1 MICNKCNASIP
12 DDSKFCTKCGSKLI
26 PGAETSSGNPFK
38 MAGDLSFESPAVE
51 TVVSAPQKVEIF
63 TPEVSP
69 QTSKIERIEEVP
81 THEEKKEV
89 RPESAIN
96 YVSLG
101 VTIVCL
107 ILWLV
112 GPFMAVNLLTWG
124 DQPTALELLQDEVLY
139 LGDLSDS
146 IAFQAALA
154 SIIGI
159 AVCFICVLA
168 KSKNV
173 TRIAAACTLL
183 PLLKGFIDV
192 SQWVD
197 DAEEFIEFFGIG
209 YWGIAVCLV
218 VLLFLGGQAQK
229 RS

>member
-1 MICNKCNASIP
+1 MICHKCNASIP

-26 PGAETSSGNPFK
+26 SEAETSSGSAFK
-38 MAGDLSFESPAVE
+38 MAGDLSCESPAVE
-51 TVVSAPQKVEIF
+51 TVVSVPQKIN
-63 TPEVSP
+63 TPEVP
-69 QTSKIERIEEVP
+69 QQTSKVERIEEVP

-89 RPESAIN
+89 QAQSTVN
-96 YVSLG
+96 YVALG
-101 VTIVCL
+101 VTIVCI

-112 GPFMAVNLLTWG
+112 GPFMTVNLFTWG
-124 DQPTALELLQDEVLY
+124 DQPTALELMQDEVLY
-139 LGDLSDS
+139 LGDLSES
-146 IAFQAALA
+146 TAFQVALA

-159 AVCFICVLA
+159 AICFICVLA

-192 SQWVD
+192 GQWVD
-197 DAEEFIEFFGIG
+197 DAEEFMEFFGIG

-229 RS
+229 SS

>member
-1 MICNKCNASIP
+1 MICHKCNASIP

-26 PGAETSSGNPFK
+26 SEAETSSGSAFK

-51 TVVSAPQKVEIF
+51 TVVSAPQKISI
-63 TPEVSP
+63 PEAP
-69 QTSKIERIEEVP
+69 KQTSKVERIEEVP
-81 THEEKKEV
+81 THEEKKEAQSETTV
-89 RPESAIN
+89 N
-96 YVSLG
+96 YVALG
-101 VTIVCL
+101 LTIVCI

-112 GPFMAVNLLTWG
+112 GPFMTVNLFTWG
-124 DQPTALELLQDEVLY
+124 NQPTALELMQDEVLY
-139 LGDLSDS
+139 LGDLSES
-146 IAFQAALA
+146 TAFQVALA
-154 SIIGI
+154 SIIGVAI
-159 AVCFICVLA
+159 CFICVLA

-192 SQWVD
+192 AQWVD
-197 DAEEFIEFFGIG
+197 DAEEFMEFFGIG

>member
-1 MICNKCNASIP
+1 MICHKCNASIP

-26 PGAETSSGNPFK
+26 SVAETSNGNPFK
-38 MAGDLSFESPAVE
+38 MAGDLSFESSTE
-51 TVVSAPQKVEIF
+51 KNVVSAAPQKINI
-63 TPEVSP
+63 PEVP
-69 QTSKIERIEEVP
+69 LQTSTVERIEEAPV
-81 THEEKKEV
+81 HEEKKE
-89 RPESAIN
+89 EQAASTIN
-96 YVSLG
+96 YVALG
-101 VTIVCL
+101 LTIVCI

-112 GPFMAVNLLTWG
+112 GPFMTINLFTWG
-124 DQPTALELLQDEVLY
+124 DQPTALELMQDEVLY

-146 IAFQAALA
+146 TAFQVALA

-159 AVCFICVLA
+159 AICFICVLA

-192 SQWVD
+192 AQWVD
-197 DAEEFIEFFGIG
+197 DAEEFMEFFGIG

-229 RS
+229 HS

>member
-1 MICNKCNASIP
+1 MICHKCNASIP

-26 PGAETSSGNPFK
+26 SEAETSSGSAFK

-51 TVVSAPQKVEIF
+51 TVVSAQQKISI
-63 TPEVSP
+63 PEAP
-69 QTSKIERIEEVP
+69 KQTSKVERIEEVP
-81 THEEKKEV
+81 THEEKKEAQSETTV
-89 RPESAIN
+89 N
-96 YVSLG
+96 YVALG
-101 VTIVCL
+101 LTIVCI

-112 GPFMAVNLLTWG
+112 GPFMTVNLFTWG
-124 DQPTALELLQDEVLY
+124 NQPTALELLQDEVLY
-139 LGDLSDS
+139 LGNLSDS
-146 IAFQAALA
+146 TAFQVALA

-159 AVCFICVLA
+159 AICFICVLA

-192 SQWVD
+192 AQWVD
-197 DAEEFIEFFGIG
+197 DAEEFMEFFGIG
-209 YWGIAVCLV
+209 YWGIAVCLI